1 MSESLGK
8 KFEKHFADQMKSF
21 NYCYDRLKDDMSGW
35 KGSGNVCD
43 FTVFYKGHLFYI
55 ECKAIH
61 GGTFNY
67 KLIRDNQYFGLLEKS
82 KFENIIAGVLVWFV
96 DKDVTVFL
104 PIDFIKSD
112 KEGGVKSFNPDK
124 EIPAPCTLWRGTK
137 KITYFNYDLQNAFIN
152 MIHKR
157 KMYGY

>member
-1 MSESLGK
+1 MVESKGK
-8 KFEKHFADQMKSF
+8 KFEQQIFSQINSKGI
-21 NYCYDRLKDDMSGW
+21 CIDRLKDDMSGW

-112 KEGGVKSFNPDK
+112 REYGAKSFNPTKDF
-124 EIPAPCTLWRGTK
+124 PAPCTIFKGQKR
-137 KITYFNYDLQNAFIN
+137 IIYFDYDLGNAFSTMIN
-152 MIHKR
+152 KR
-157 KMYGY
+157 EQYGY